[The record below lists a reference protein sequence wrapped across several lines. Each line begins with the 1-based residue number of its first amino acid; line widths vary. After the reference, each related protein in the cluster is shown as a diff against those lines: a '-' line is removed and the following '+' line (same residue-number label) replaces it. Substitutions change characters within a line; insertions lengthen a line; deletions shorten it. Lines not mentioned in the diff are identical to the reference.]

1 MLTPSNC
8 SNHHLSRTFGGPFV
22 AMFLLA
28 SLTLADP
35 PPSSEPSLRSGERW
49 VHQYKNGD
57 GQVPDGEN
65 DSEDDTA
72 AFLQALQDGPG
83 VVRVPRGTFYCSEIT
98 VPSGVTLMGEGPATI
113 LRGPNNKPIVSQKSL
128 DNWQIRD
135 LSFAGNAGG
144 DWHSRQDE
152 KQAAISVFDCRAF
165 SISDVT
171 AVDFNGAAIQL
182 EKTMLTLDDRYP
194 TSRSHLHRITVERS
208 FIGIRFDTRAEYI
221 NATHL
226 SCSFNVVGCAIHAG
240 NVQIAASGFNNNV
253 DGMVIEDKQNGS
265 HGCITG
271 CILNHNDRFALHCKN
286 VTNGMAIDGCA
297 FFYGAIKI
305 EKCVGVNLT
314 SGMIS
319 CTVDA
324 KDNTLANR
332 VSGNFVIE
340 NPPGYTFEF
349 SPQIL
354 VEGNFD
360 AKGSW
365 QHNRA
370 VSAPATNATP

>member
-1 MLTPSNC
+1 MRTLTNFFQQSGNLDGRGLFLVIILLT
-8 SNHHLSRTFGGPFV
+8 SL
-22 AMFLLA
+22 AM
-28 SLTLADP
+28 ADP
-35 PPSSEPSLRSGERW
+35 PPSSHQSLRSGERW
-49 VHQYKNGD
+49 VHQYMNGD
-57 GQVPDGEN
+57 GKVPDGED
-65 DSEDDTA
+65 DSDDDTS

-98 VPSGVTLMGEGPATI
+98 VPAGVTLMGEGTATI
-113 LRGPNNKPIVSQKSL
+113 LRARNNRPIVSQKNV

-135 LSFAGNAGG
+135 LSFMGNASG
-144 DWHSRQDE
+144 DWHLRRDE
-152 KQAAISVFDCRAF
+152 GETAITVFDCRAF

-182 EKTMLTLDDRYP
+182 EKTMLTMEHRYP
-194 TSRSHLHRITVERS
+194 TSRSHLHRITAERS
-208 FIGIRFDTRAEYI
+208 YIGIRFDTRAEYI
-221 NATHL
+221 NATNL

-253 DGMVIEDKQNGS
+253 DGMLIEDKQNGS

-271 CILNHNDRFALHCKN
+271 CILNHNDRFALQCKN

-305 EKCVGVNLT
+305 ENCVGVNLT

-319 CTVDA
+319 CAVDA
-324 KDNTLANR
+324 KDNTRANR
-332 VSGNFVIE
+332 IAGNFVIE
-340 NPPGYTFEF
+340 NPPGYTFAF
-349 SPQIL
+349 SPQTL

-360 AKGSW
+360 GQGSW

-370 VSAPATNATP
+370 VSVPAPNATP